1 MKSRILALLVL
12 LKEDFIFLQLDFH
25 GAAVEIEVVHH
36 RTARWDKDSHAESQ
50 ASPGEAASKQAR
62 QRQPVSLFY
71 IIGWLNTNQ
80 GMSSRLIMFDLFDH
94 MDF

>member
-1 MKSRILALLVL
+1 MLTLLVL

-50 ASPGEAASKQAR
+50 ARRSSQQASQAETAGE
-62 QRQPVSLFY
+62 PVLY
-71 IIGWLNTNQ
+71 YWLAEHQSGNVK
-80 GMSSRLIMFDLFDH
+80 SSYNVRPI
-94 MDF
+94 